1 MDFVACGWLRQD
13 FLFGN
18 GMQVIHRYCCKNVSR
33 VDGVGHF
40 GYVRH
45 RQSLG
50 GLWLDEVIRE
60 RTMSVLKCWTGSAV
74 LLLALAGGVHAE
86 MTVSQ
91 SNDPTAALGMNLTA
105 LLGQEKAALGAVS
118 AARLTK
124 IVTPPVAK
132 PSKSKS
138 DGNIAYD
145 ADWLAEQPAAKGG
158 PEFECLAT
166 ALYFEARGEGIKG
179 QAAVAEVILNRVES
193 PTFPQT
199 ICGVVNQGN
208 SRGCQFSFT
217 CDGRPE
223 NIRDRGAW
231 TVAGKIARAMID
243 GAPRQLTDGAT
254 YFHTPAVRPSWA
266 KRFEKTT
273 KIGRHIFYRAPLKT
287 AMN

>member
-1 MDFVACGWLRQD
+1 
-13 FLFGN
+13 
-18 GMQVIHRYCCKNVSR
+18 
-33 VDGVGHF
+33 
-40 GYVRH
+40 
-45 RQSLG
+45 
-50 GLWLDEVIRE
+50 
-60 RTMSVLKCWTGSAV
+60 MSVLKCWTGSAV

-91 SNDPTAALGMNLTA
+91 SNDPSAMIGMNLTA

-118 AARLTK
+118 NARLERIMTAPK
-124 IVTPPVAK
+124 ARPADI
-132 PSKSKS
+132 
-138 DGNIAYD
+138 ND
-145 ADWLAEQPAAKGG
+145 ADISYDRAWLSDQPAAKGG

-243 GAPRQLTDGAT
+243 GAPRKLTDGAT
-254 YFHTPAVRPSWA
+254 YFHTPAVKPSWA

-273 KIGRHIFYRAPLKT
+273 KIGRHIFYRAPMQT

>member
-1 MDFVACGWLRQD
+1 
-13 FLFGN
+13 
-18 GMQVIHRYCCKNVSR
+18 
-33 VDGVGHF
+33 
-40 GYVRH
+40 
-45 RQSLG
+45 
-50 GLWLDEVIRE
+50 
-60 RTMSVLKCWTGSAV
+60 MSVLKCWTGSAV
-74 LLLALAGGVHAE
+74 LLLALAGGVRAE

-118 AARLTK
+118 ATRLSK
-124 IVTPPVAK
+124 IVTPPAAK
-132 PSKSKS
+132 PSKSGS
-138 DGNIAYD
+138 TGHIAYD
-145 ADWLAEQPAAKGG
+145 ADWLSNQPAAKGG

-223 NIRDRGAW
+223 NVRDRGAW

-243 GAPRQLTDGAT
+243 GAPRKLTDGAT
-254 YFHTPAVRPSWA
+254 YFHTPAVRPSWS
-266 KRFEKTT
+266 KRFEKTAR
-273 KIGRHIFYRAPLKT
+273 IGQHIFYRAPLQT